1 MTAIFAGTLDLTVC
15 RKLLDQLERWELF
28 RQGGA
33 VIYGRSG
40 LGKTTAMDLLIKEK
54 RRKYGEKYPIYIMT
68 LSEQDATG
76 KTEKYFYGR
85 ILDAMHHNSN
95 DKNSRYTATMSRKRI
110 INVMSADA
118 LETSQNVAIQI
129 IDEAQ
134 YMTDERYS
142 WLKGIYDEL
151 ARAGEYGVRL
161 ITYLIGME
169 EMHKIRTRFIKS
181 DETNF
186 IANRFMI
193 SEFQFSGVKEMLSLE
208 MILNDIENMEYAP
221 DGNKIDIFPTL
232 FPKAVKQGKNLT
244 DLAELILNAFT
255 EYNETKKKGRSFDEI
270 SMKNVMMCISMIF
283 LDHSAYS
290 KSGEKWPIP
299 AAIRSIVRNTGFGDF
314 G

>member
-1 MTAIFAGTLDLTVC
+1 MANEFDFTQFLTYFNSPKNIIKTREC

-95 DKNSRYTATMSRKRI
+95 DKNSRYTATMLRKRI

-118 LETSQNVAIQI
+118 LETSQNAAILI

-169 EMHKIRTRFIKS
+169 EMHKIRNRFIKS
-181 DETNF
+181 DDTNF
-186 IANRFMI
+186 IANRFMT
-193 SEFQFSGVKEMLSLE
+193 SEF
-208 MILNDIENMEYAP
+208 
-221 DGNKIDIFPTL
+221 
-232 FPKAVKQGKNLT
+232 
-244 DLAELILNAFT
+244 
-255 EYNETKKKGRSFDEI
+255 
-270 SMKNVMMCISMIF
+270 
-283 LDHSAYS
+283 
-290 KSGEKWPIP
+290 
-299 AAIRSIVRNTGFGDF
+299 
-314 G
+314 